1 MLKKIM
7 LWILSVLTVLSLV
20 FIPAAGAWNLWGLI
34 MALVILIPAAVLFI
48 STFMKTRVISGVISL
63 LGMVFMTVYLTAAGL
78 MEGPGYLFD
87 PTAGSPAA
95 GVWTA
100 LALFALAFII
110 CIVRRKRKKKK
121 AEGDRYCPQCGEKL
135 SGSAAF
141 CRRCGCRLDPPG
153 GENGGKKDGGGP
165 GWPRGVAAIL
175 CLIVI
180 LTGMFGTAVSSGLID
195 IPFLTELGK
204 VSDA

>member
-1 MLKKIM
+1 
-7 LWILSVLTVLSLV
+7 
-20 FIPAAGAWNLWGLI
+20 
-34 MALVILIPAAVLFI
+34 
-48 STFMKTRVISGVISL
+48 
-63 LGMVFMTVYLTAAGL
+63 

-141 CRRCGCRLDPPG
+141 CRRCGCRLDPAG
-153 GENGGKKDGGGP
+153 RGERRKKR
-165 GWPRGVAAIL
+165 RGRTGLAAGEWL
-175 CLIVI
+175 P
-180 LTGMFGTAVSSGLID
+180 SSALSSSSRECSEQR
-195 IPFLTELGK
+195 FLQG
-204 VSDA
+204 S